1 MKLIEK
7 KLILAT
13 HNQGKIKEFEA
24 LLAPYGIETASA
36 QGYPEPVEDGDTFA
50 QNALIK
56 ARALAK
62 ASGLPA
68 LADDSGLCVHAL
80 NDRPGIY
87 SARYNDPKK
96 NGFAYA
102 MKCLNDEL
110 GDAKDR
116 TAHYVCALALVK
128 PDGREE
134 VFEGRIDGTLVY
146 PVQEGTH
153 GFGYD
158 PMFVP
163 DGYDRSFAQLPD
175 ELKNGISHRARAI
188 ALFVKECLS

>member
-1 MKLIEK
+1 MKLTEK

-13 HNQGKIKEFEA
+13 HNQGKIREFEA
-24 LLAPYGIETASA
+24 LLAPYGIEIASA
-36 QGYPEPVEDGDTFA
+36 RGYPEPVENGDTFA

-80 NDRPGIY
+80 DGRPGIY

-96 NGFAYA
+96 NGYPYA

-110 GDAKDR
+110 SGAKDR
-116 TAHYVCALALVK
+116 TAYYACALALVK
-128 PDGREE
+128 PNGQEE
-134 VFEGRIDGTLVY
+134 VFEGRVDGTLVY
-146 PVQEGTH
+146 PVKDGAH

-163 DGYDRSFAQLPD
+163 DGYEESFAQLPD